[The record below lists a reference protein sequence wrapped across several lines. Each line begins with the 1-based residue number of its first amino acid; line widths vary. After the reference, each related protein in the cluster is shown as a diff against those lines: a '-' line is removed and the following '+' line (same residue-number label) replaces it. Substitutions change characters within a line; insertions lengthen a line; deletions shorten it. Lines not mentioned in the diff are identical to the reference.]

1 MPTEVI
7 DLSQDPLELVAEFNG
22 RSGSPQT
29 KEFRKQL
36 LVEEVTELEEALGT
50 LEAALVHVLKE
61 LTDLNYVTLG
71 TGEQSLKEI
80 EKEDPELADRVFVTG
95 MTAMSLFD
103 GLTIA
108 EAFKRVHE
116 SNMTKTPV
124 EGGKPAKGEGYVEAN
139 LSDLVELV
147 D

>member
-7 DLSQDPLELVAEFNG
+7 DLSHNPLELVAEFNG

-36 LVEEVTELEEALGT
+36 LVEELAELEEALGT

-71 TGEQSLKEI
+71 TGEQTLKEI
-80 EKEDPELADRVFVTG
+80 ENEDREFADRVFIAG
-95 MTAMSLFD
+95 MAAMSLFD
-103 GLTIA
+103 GYTVA

-124 EGGKPAKGEGYVEAN
+124 EGGKDEKGPGYVEAN

-147 D
+147 E